1 MSDDSRR
8 DHGKPPLPKGSHQGE
23 YRQFGLTNFAL
34 RHRIS
39 TLMLLAIIAIMGVVS
54 YTNVPKEASPE
65 ITIPIIAV
73 NTMYPG
79 VAPKDMETL
88 VARPIEEELNA
99 IADIK
104 ELSSTSVEGYTSII
118 AEFEN
123 GMDMD
128 DALQKVREKVDLA
141 KPELPA
147 DAEEPSVM
155 EFNLS
160 EFPIMQVNISGPYG
174 LERLKE
180 VAEDVQ
186 DRLEQI
192 SSILEVQLSGG
203 LEREVKV
210 DVDLPMLKYYGLSF
224 NDVVE
229 AIQGENVNIPGGVVD
244 VGNQEYTLR
253 VAGEF
258 EAADPIEDVVVATR
272 NGRPIYVRDVAEV
285 DFAYKERE
293 TYARLDGTP
302 VITLGIVKR
311 TGENIIETAE
321 AVKAELAGM
330 ESQFPPGTVHL
341 VVVDPGVGTDRRAVA
356 GGEVPLRGDGCGPA
370 GVDPAGRGRAERDTV
385 ARHRLGDVPG
395 A

>member
-1 MSDDSRR
+1 MSDQTPR
-8 DHGKPPLPKGSHQGE
+8 DHGKPPLPKGHHKGE
-23 YRQFGLTNFAL
+23 YRQFPLTNFAL
-34 RHRIS
+34 RHRVS
-39 TLMLLAIIAIMGVVS
+39 TLVLLAIIALMGLIS
-54 YTNVPKEASPE
+54 YSRIPKESSPE
-65 ITIPIIAV
+65 ITIPYIAI
-73 NTMYPG
+73 NTIYPG

-88 VARPIEEELNA
+88 VARPIEEELNN

-104 ELSSTSVEGYTSII
+104 ELTSTSVEGYSSVV
-118 AEFEN
+118 AEFEE
-123 GMDMD
+123 GMDMAE
-128 DALQKVREKVDLA
+128 ALQQVREKVDLA

-192 SSILEVQLSGG
+192 SLVLDVTLSGG
-203 LEREVKV
+203 LDREVRV
-210 DVDLPMLKYYGLSF
+210 EVDLPRLKYYGLAFS
-224 NDVVE
+224 DVVD
-229 AIQGENVNIPGGVVD
+229 AIRSENVNIPGGVVD

-258 EAADPIEDVVVATR
+258 DEAQPIEDLVVDTR
-272 NGRPIYVRDVAEV
+272 NGRPIYVRDVADV
-285 DFAYKERE
+285 DFGYVERE

-311 TGENIIETAE
+311 SGENIIETAD
-321 AVKAELAGM
+321 AVKAAIAEL
-330 ESQFPPGTVHL
+330 EPSFPAGTV
-341 VVVDPGVGTDRRAVA
+341 VKITSDQSEATSPRTSTRW
-356 GGEVPLRGDGCGPA
+356 
-370 GVDPAGRGRAERDTV
+370 
-385 ARHRLGDVPG
+385 
-395 A
+395 

>member
-1 MSDDSRR
+1 
-8 DHGKPPLPKGSHQGE
+8 
-23 YRQFGLTNFAL
+23 
-34 RHRIS
+34 
-39 TLMLLAIIAIMGVVS
+39 MGVIS
-54 YTNVPKEASPE
+54 YSRVPKESSPE

-73 NTMYPG
+73 NVMYPG

-88 VARPIEEELNA
+88 VARPIEEELNT

-104 ELSSTSVEGYTSII
+104 ELTSTSVEGYTSII

-128 DALQKVREKVDLA
+128 DALQRVREKVDLA
-141 KPELPA
+141 KPELPS

-192 SSILEVQLSGG
+192 AVAPRGQPLGRAGAGG
-203 LEREVKV
+203 EGRGRPAHAQVLR
-210 DVDLPMLKYYGLSF
+210 PGLHRRGGRHP
-224 NDVVE
+224 
-229 AIQGENVNIPGGVVD
+229 GENVNIPGGVVD

-258 EAADPIEDVVVATR
+258 QASSPSRTWWWSPVTVGPSTS
-272 NGRPIYVRDVAEV
+272 
-285 DFAYKERE
+285 
-293 TYARLDGTP
+293 GTWP
-302 VITLGIVKR
+302 RWTSPTR
-311 TGENIIETAE
+311 TGRRSPGSTAR
-321 AVKAELAGM
+321 
-330 ESQFPPGTVHL
+330 P
-341 VVVDPGVGTDRRAVA
+341 
-356 GGEVPLRGDGCGPA
+356 
-370 GVDPAGRGRAERDTV
+370 
-385 ARHRLGDVPG
+385 
-395 A
+395 